1 MTIKLGLLGTNIS
14 HSLSPL
20 IYERLLKCKFTYDL
34 IDTKNLSAMPTLEM
48 LSKKFD
54 GLNITTPLKNFFLEC
69 ENIELTSEAK
79 ITGAIN
85 CLRFT
90 DKIIGHNTD
99 YLALLQLLKEYAN
112 FYVYLIGDG
121 TMASCTKIVLN
132 QMAITYTQYSRK
144 LTNDFDHL
152 KFDKHDSSMPV
163 LIINSCSRDYIFKGQ
178 LDQTFIFL
186 DYNYNF
192 IPHHS
197 SIAPYVLEYID
208 GMEFLNLQAKYCT
221 KFWMF

>member
-20 IYERLLKCKFTYDL
+20 IYERLISKNFTYDL
-34 IDTKNLSAMPTLEM
+34 IDTKYLDVIPTLDI
-48 LSKKFD
+48 LSKNYF
-54 GLNITTPLKNFFLEC
+54 GLNITSPLKNIFLKSD
-69 ENIELTSEAK
+69 NIELTPEAK
-79 ITGAIN
+79 ITGSIN

-99 YLALLQLLKEYAN
+99 YLALLQILKEYTSY
-112 FYVYLIGDG
+112 YVYLLGDG
-121 TMASCTKIVLN
+121 VMASCTKIVLN
-132 QMAITYTQYSRK
+132 QMSIKYTQYSRK
-144 LTNDFDHL
+144 LTNAFDHL
-152 KFDKHDSSMPV
+152 QFDNHDSSMPV
-163 LIINSCSRDYIFKGQ
+163 IIINSCSRDYIFKGH
-178 LDQTFIFL
+178 LDQNFIFL

-197 SIAPYVLEYID
+197 TIAPYVLEYID